1 MEKRRRKNLR
11 QKPFLTFKRR
21 KQQTM
26 VSGGTGLLRRAE
38 YLTQLHV
45 RDNAGRKLKVRAEEI
60 AVG

>member
-1 MEKRRRKNLR
+1 
-11 QKPFLTFKRR
+11 
-21 KQQTM
+21 M